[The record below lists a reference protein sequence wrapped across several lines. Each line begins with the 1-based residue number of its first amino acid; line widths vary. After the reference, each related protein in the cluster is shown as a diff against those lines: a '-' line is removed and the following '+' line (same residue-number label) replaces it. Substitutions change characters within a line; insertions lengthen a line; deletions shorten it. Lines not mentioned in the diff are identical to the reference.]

1 MTVEATTTY
10 RKVAELS
17 DKNGYDIADLVA
29 IAKLRLSDLAL
40 TGNDLKDAQ

>member
-17 DKNGYDIADLVA
+17 DKHGNDIADLVA
-29 IAKLRLSDLAL
+29 IAKLRLSGLAL